1 MMRLRDARR
10 AICADYYS
18 ETPFFDLS
26 AQVKDTEWIVIIYYA
41 ASIYISAGFIG
52 QINRIVQVTNSWDFL
67 WPLVW
72 VEGLNI
78 PLVLELLSIACFLS
92 SLLALQFRRH
102 LAARGLF
109 SFVFLLAATVTN
121 SLGGIN
127 HPYHAWFWVSL
138 VLLFLPNGNPE
149 KFGRASKLSYCTVI
163 LAAQAL
169 FLLFYSMSG
178 AWKILIGLIDLS
190 NGQPGNFSPGAL
202 SWTLANRILQT
213 GTDPILA
220 NLFIHNLWLAWP
232 LFIATMYFQLVSVVV
247 AFRPR
252 LHVLWGYLLISFHL
266 GTWLLMEIIFTQHVL
281 LLIILLVL
289 SPQRRAFG
297 SLGGALRDLPFLG
310 PVFGHFVSGDAKT
323 VCARSTT

>member
-1 MMRLRDARR
+1 MRFRDVQRKVR
-10 AICADYYS
+10 ADYRS
-18 ETPFFDLS
+18 ETPFLNLS
-26 AQVKDTEWIVIIYYA
+26 AQVKDTEWIVILFYA
-41 ASIYISAGFIG
+41 ASIYFSANL
-52 QINRIVQVTNSWDFL
+52 INSTNSISRSTDAWDFL
-67 WPLVW
+67 WPLAW

-78 PLVLELLSIACFLS
+78 PLVLELLSIVCFLS

-109 SFVFLLAATVTN
+109 CVVFLLTATVPN

-138 VLLFLPNGNPE
+138 VLLFLPDGNPE
-149 KFGRASKLSYCTVI
+149 KFSRAAKLSYCTVI

-178 AWKILIGLIDLS
+178 AWKILFGLIDLG
-190 NGQPGNFSPGAL
+190 NGQPGNLSPGAL

-220 NLFIHNLWLAWP
+220 DLVIDNLWLAWP
-232 LFIATMYFQLVSVVV
+232 MFIAVMYFQIVSVIV

-266 GTWLLMEIIFTQHVL
+266 GTWLLMEIIFVQHIL

-289 SPQRRAFG
+289 SPQRRAFS
-297 SLGGALRDLPFLG
+297 SLSGTLGDLPILG
-310 PVFGHFVSGDAKT
+310 PMFSHFFSGDAMT
-323 VCARSTT
+323 VSTRPTT